1 MSALSVVIPVYRD
14 DKELQ
19 GLLECLKNLA
29 VDEIII
35 ADGENRPKPDF
46 ISRSS
51 RKTKWLNAKCGRGS
65 QIAAGI
71 NRAAHPIIWVL
82 HADCRP
88 KAGSELAVRDGLN
101 NQATSLTC
109 FPLSFRTRGLGLS
122 LFAFLSR
129 LESPLTTFGDQGYAF
144 RKSEYDQLDLN
155 LAGYPLLED
164 VALRAAF
171 KRIGR
176 VTKAAIDLPTS
187 ARRFERLGVWKTQV
201 RNIRILLKYWT
212 GTSPKTLHSQYYS
225 PTRQTAL
232 SSQLSWLERQ
242 ASRPAQAAAQRM
254 ENDSPLGAQLRL
266 QAPL

>member
-19 GLLECLKNLA
+19 GLLRCLENLA

-35 ADGENRPKPDF
+35 IDGESRPKPDF

-51 RKTKWLNAKCGRGS
+51 CRLKWINAKRGRGA

-71 NRAAHPIIWVL
+71 NHAAHPNIWVL

-88 KAGSELAVRDGLN
+88 HVGSETALTQALLN
-101 NQATSLTC
+101 PKTSLSC
-109 FPLSFRTRGLGLS
+109 FPLSFRSGDFSLS
-122 LFAFLSR
+122 LFAWMSR
-129 LESPLTTFGDQGYAF
+129 LESPFTTFGDQGFAF
-144 RKSEYDQLDLN
+144 RKSDYEQLDLK
-155 LAGYPLLED
+155 LETFPLLED

-171 KRIGR
+171 KRVGR
-176 VTKAAIDLPTS
+176 VKKLQMNLPTS
-187 ARRFERLGVWKTQV
+187 ARRFKNLGVWKTQM
-201 RNIRILLKYWT
+201 RNIGILLKYWT
-212 GTSPKTLHSQYYS
+212 GTSPTTLHSQYYNS
-225 PTRQTAL
+225 TRQTAQ

-254 ENDSPLGAQLRL
+254 ESDSPVGAQLRL